1 MILLNSYTLIVF
13 YNNVNVG
20 LIFIVDCQVCDDLS
34 RGCGLATSKAQV
46 IFYYK
51 E

>member
-13 YNNVNVG
+13 YNNVSVG
-20 LIFIVDCQVCDDLS
+20 LLFIVDRQVCNFLS
-34 RGCGLATSKAQV
+34 RGCGIATSKAQV

-51 E
+51 D